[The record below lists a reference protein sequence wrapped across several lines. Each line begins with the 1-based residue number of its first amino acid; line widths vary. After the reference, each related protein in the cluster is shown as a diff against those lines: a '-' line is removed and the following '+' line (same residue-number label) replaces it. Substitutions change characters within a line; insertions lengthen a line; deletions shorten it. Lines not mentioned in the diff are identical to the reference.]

1 MNTKII
7 TLLFAAGAA
16 ISAVSADLLVKEGD
30 TLAFLGDSIT
40 QFGQDRRN
48 PDGYVNLVLAALREE
63 GAPVKAVK
71 AGISGHKSD
80 NMLARL
86 DRDVL
91 RHHPKVMTL
100 SVGVNDVWHQDHGE
114 GKGVKLEENKKN
126 VCAILDKCAASNCTV
141 VVLTATM
148 FEHGAKWEEHP
159 HNVKL
164 APYNQ
169 WLREEAARRK
179 LPLADLN
186 ALMWANHE
194 KAPKARLTCDGVHM
208 AKSGNRLMAK
218 GVLRALGVEESR
230 FAVIER
236 DAWTPVWVLCRFDLK
251 PETDPAEYAA
261 ATKALLPKVRA
272 EEGCREY
279 RLLGPDGNGLA
290 KSADGATLWM
300 FEQWDSR
307 AHLKAHGESAHMKEF
322 CDKVAPLR
330 RAVPVTP
337 LEDVCR

>member
-1 MNTKII
+1 MKITTMLI
-7 TLLFAAGAA
+7 AVSAAC
-16 ISAVSADLLVKEGD
+16 SAFSADLLVKEGD
-30 TLAFLGDSIT
+30 VFAFLGDSIT
-40 QFGQDRRN
+40 QFGQDRKN
-48 PDGYVNLVLAALREE
+48 PDGYVNLVLSALREE
-63 GAPVKAVK
+63 GAPVKAIR

-91 RHHPKVMTL
+91 RHHPKFMTL
-100 SVGVNDVWHQDHGE
+100 SVGVNDVWHQDMGE
-114 GKGVKLEENKKN
+114 GKGVKLEDYKKN
-126 VCAILDKCAASNCTV
+126 VSAIFDKCAASNCTV

-148 FEHGAKWEEHP
+148 FEHGKVWSEDP

-186 ALMWANHE
+186 ALMWENHA
-194 KAPKARLTCDGVHM
+194 KDPKARLTADGVHM

-218 GVLRALGVEESR
+218 GVLKALGVDESR
-230 FAVIER
+230 FDVIER

-261 ATKALLPKVRA
+261 ATKALLPKVLA

-279 RLLGPDGNGLA
+279 RLLGPDGKGLE
-290 KSADGATLWM
+290 KSAEGATLWM

-307 AHLKAHGESAHMKEF
+307 AHLKAHGESAHMRAF
-322 CDKVAPLR
+322 CEKIAPLR
-330 RAVPVTP
+330 RSATVTP